1 MSYFLTVSI
10 PASPPPRPSLS
21 CSPLSRSPLSDVITT
36 WTRYEHRAEPLGRA
50 GETLPLPR
58 DRRRDAFHRLKF
70 SQVYFLVLRCKDILL
85 LNYCTAVLLCSLI
98 SLLYYFT
105 TVHYFITVYLRYC
118 AAWLVFF
125 TTLLLHITLLL
136 YISVTTK
143 LLYYST
149 TVLLDYCTWLSPM
162 VVSS

>member
-10 PASPPPRPSLS
+10 PPSPPPRPSLS
-21 CSPLSRSPLSDVITT
+21 CSPLSCSPLSDVITT
-36 WTRYEHRAEPLGRA
+36 WTRYEHRAEPLGST
-50 GETLPLPR
+50 GETVPLPR
-58 DRRRDAFHRLKF
+58 DRRRDAFHRQKF
-70 SQVYFLVLRCKDILL
+70 SQVYFLVARHLTTELL
-85 LNYCTAVLLCSLI
+85 HCSTMCSLI